1 MDQSLLLLLLG
12 KDSPWLPWILLA
24 SFLFSKIDEI
34 KGFLHRWCF
43 AWRAEYELSGTFYI
57 EKRFAGQSGSFSKEL
72 QAILYYLHRNKSSL
86 HISHARVISTEG
98 LSLNGLCES
107 IACPGD
113 TYGVYLTPQIYAR
126 FHYTE
131 STSSGRD
138 TLHTDK
144 IVNVHEVKVDVRLT
158 TWKDQDTIHQFIQS
172 LVVVLE
178 DAQTANNEKLYV
190 VKPSLVMDDSS
201 SSYCTKYIPFNTSKT
216 FDSLFFDDK
225 DLLLKRLQAFQEKE
239 GLAKRL
245 GLPSTLGLLLYGEPG
260 TGKTSAIKAIANHLR
275 MSLIVVPMNKIKTRH
290 DLEAVFYDKNVCY
303 IDYSKRIYVLEE
315 VDCNGWEKIVCPRSK
330 TSEDWDTGVLDDLS
344 NCSDP
349 AVGKRALAMIQQ
361 KKRAEEDKLTLGAIL
376 EVLDGIVEVPGRIVI
391 MTTNHRCA
399 LDPALIRPGRIDM
412 QIEFRRLS
420 RDQVAQIV
428 EKAFSQAVP
437 CASRTQL
444 PDRKLTQAEVAQIL
458 WNNKDYS
465 ECLKALAAICE

>member
-24 SFLFSKIDEI
+24 SFLFSKLNEI
-34 KGFLHRWCF
+34 KSFLHRWCF

-57 EKRFAGQSGSFSKEL
+57 EKRYASQTGSFTNEL
-72 QAILYYLHRNKSSL
+72 QALLYYLHMNKQSIR
-86 HISHARVISTEG
+86 ISHAKVISTSG
-98 LSLNGLCES
+98 LALNSLCES
-107 IACPGD
+107 ITCPD
-113 TYGVYLTPQIYAR
+113 DSYGIYLTPQIYAL

-131 STSSGRD
+131 SSASSRD
-138 TLHTDK
+138 ESDK
-144 IVNVHEVKVDVRLT
+144 VVHIHETKLQVRLT
-158 TWKDQDTIHQFIQS
+158 TWKGQDTIHQFIQS
-172 LVVVLE
+172 LMTIFE
-178 DAQTANNEKLYV
+178 NAHTASSEKLYV
-190 VKPSLVMDDSS
+190 VKPSLTLENCE
-201 SSYCTKYIPFNTSKT
+201 YGTKYIPFNTYKT
-216 FDSLFFDDK
+216 FDSLFFDEK
-225 DLLLKRLQAFQEKE
+225 DQLLQRLQSFKDKE
-239 GLAKRL
+239 GLSKRL
-245 GLPSTLGLLLYGEPG
+245 GLPSTLGLLLYGSPG
-260 TGKTSAIKAIANHLR
+260 TGKTSAIKAIANHMR

-290 DLEAVFYDKNVCY
+290 DLEAVFYDKNVCW

-330 TSEDWDTGVLDDLS
+330 TSEDWDTGILDDLS

-349 AVGKRALAMIQQ
+349 TVGKRALAMIQQ

-412 QIEFRRLS
+412 QIEFRNLS
-420 RDQVAQIV
+420 RDHVAQIV
-428 EKAFSQAVP
+428 EKAYGVP
-437 CASRTQL
+437 IPSDIHAKL

-458 WNNKDYS
+458 WTHVGNF
-465 ECLKALAAICE
+465 EACLDALVRICQ